1 MKENE
6 YISREE
12 VISQLEYCL
21 ANFTDY
27 KKALEETLDKVKH
40 TKTISLPKEHGRLIE
55 EIVVTYP
62 WKDLCTCPEF
72 KEKPY
77 FSIKYEENGKH
88 YIGFG
93 TYNPEV
99 LSLYLKKYFI

>member
-40 TKTISLPKEHGRLIE
+40 TRTISLPKGEWLRLSDLSENEDDRYKCSHCGNIVHHSSKMNLYTFNSFCGRCGSNNE
-55 EIVVTYP
+55 R
-62 WKDLCTCPEF
+62 
-72 KEKPY
+72 
-77 FSIKYEENGKH
+77 
-88 YIGFG
+88 
-93 TYNPEV
+93 
-99 LSLYLKKYFI
+99 